1 MKWHSTTESDI
12 FDNFN
17 VLATDS
23 LPIDSYIDVN
33 VLLLEHG
40 ELLAALVDDV
50 PGRAEPDWVDLG
62 LLVHVDKSFFQ
73 NGHLESEILEKTA
86 PH

>member
-1 MKWHSTTESDI
+1 MEWHSIPERYF

-40 ELLAALVDDV
+40 ELLAALVDDM
-50 PGRAEPDWVDLG
+50 PSRAEPDWVDLG
-62 LLVHVDKSFFQ
+62 LLVHVDKSLFQ
-73 NGHLESEILEKTA
+73 DGHLESEILEKAA